1 MRLGI
6 IDVGTNSIHLLIGD
20 VNHQGR
26 WRLVMHKQ
34 QLVRLGQGGLIAR
47 RLTPQAMRRAL
58 TVLRRYVALLKQ
70 RRPDR
75 VEAVAT
81 SAVRDAANGR
91 PFVRRVRRQLGLP
104 LRIISGAEEAQL
116 IYHGIQSLNRFRG
129 PTLMITIGRGSAQ
142 VMLGSGQRL
151 QYAISRPLGATRMAE
166 RFIHHDPPHAGELAA
181 LQRAAQRM
189 WAPVV
194 RLVRRYRWHQ
204 VIGSSATVAQVLAAA
219 RAFGP
224 ARARVSQDALRRLV
238 RWLSASTRA
247 QRRRLPGLEPQREAL
262 ALPTALTL
270 LVWME
275 GCGVARIRH
284 APGSLREGLVDGVR
298 RAGKS

>member
-20 VNHQGR
+20 VNRQGR

-91 PFVRRVRRQLGLP
+91 PFV
-104 LRIISGAEEAQL
+104 
-116 IYHGIQSLNRFRG
+116 
-129 PTLMITIGRGSAQ
+129 
-142 VMLGSGQRL
+142 
-151 QYAISRPLGATRMAE
+151 
-166 RFIHHDPPHAGELAA
+166 
-181 LQRAAQRM
+181 
-189 WAPVV
+189 
-194 RLVRRYRWHQ
+194 
-204 VIGSSATVAQVLAAA
+204 
-219 RAFGP
+219 
-224 ARARVSQDALRRLV
+224 
-238 RWLSASTRA
+238 
-247 QRRRLPGLEPQREAL
+247 
-262 ALPTALTL
+262 
-270 LVWME
+270 
-275 GCGVARIRH
+275 
-284 APGSLREGLVDGVR
+284 
-298 RAGKS
+298 